1 MSDVISFLESVGQDA
16 ALRHAPKAELELAL
30 IKARIDPALQAA
42 VLCQDQQQLEA
53 LLGATTNV
61 CCGVFPGKE
70 EDDETEEEPSKD
82 DDEIRSRSMAS
93 RVA

>member
-1 MSDVISFLESVGQDA
+1 MSNVISFLESVGQDA
-16 ALRHAPKAELELAL
+16 ELRHATKDELELAL
-30 IKARIDPALQAA
+30 SKAQIDPALQAA
-42 VLCQDQQQLEA
+42 LLGRDQQELEA
-53 LLGATTNV
+53 RLGVTTNV

-82 DDEIRSRSMAS
+82 DDEVRARSVAC

>member
-16 ALRHAPKAELELAL
+16 TLRHAAKVELELAL
-30 IKARIDPALQAA
+30 TKTQIDPALQAA
-42 VLCQDQQQLEA
+42 ILDRDQQRLEA
-53 LLGATTNV
+53 LLGTTTNV

-82 DDEIRSRSMAS
+82 DDEVRGQSTIN